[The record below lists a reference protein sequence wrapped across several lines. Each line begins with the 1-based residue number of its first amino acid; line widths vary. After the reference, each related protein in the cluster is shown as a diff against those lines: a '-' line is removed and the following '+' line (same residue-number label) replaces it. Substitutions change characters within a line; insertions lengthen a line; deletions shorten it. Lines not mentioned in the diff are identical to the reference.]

1 MIAFV
6 KGILHDSRPDLVVI
20 DVNGLGYEINVHPR
34 VTGRLPMPGQDFML
48 YTHLAVSENECKL
61 YGFPDQAELG
71 LFRLLLTVSGI
82 GPRVALN
89 VLAATEPAQF
99 YQAILSRDE
108 KALLRIPGIGKKSAQ
123 RLLFEL
129 KDKVGQEEAITPAA
143 ADGGQPLSEV
153 MEALEALG
161 YSRSEVFAD
170 VMELQ
175 KSGQLS
181 RELADNVKLVLKRK
195 AQQLKK

>member
-34 VTGRLPMPGQDFML
+34 VISRLPMPGQDFML

-61 YGFPDQAELG
+61 YGFLDQAELG

-82 GPRVALN
+82 GARAAMN
-89 VLAATEPAQF
+89 TLATMEPAQF

-108 KALLRIPGIGKKSAQ
+108 KALMRIPGIGKKSAQ

-129 KDKVGQEEAITPAA
+129 KDKVGQEEAITPVT
-143 ADGGQPLSEV
+143 ADGGQPLAEL

-161 YSRSEVFAD
+161 YSRSEVYAD

-181 RELADNVKLVLKRK
+181 QELADNVKLVLKRK